1 MTVGAAPQRS
11 ACAASIASPNARAV
25 WNRSLDADIARSDA
39 ASAGSVPG
47 ASRRGVGPAINCP

>member
-1 MTVGAAPQRS
+1 
-11 ACAASIASPNARAV
+11 
-25 WNRSLDADIARSDA
+25 LDADIARSDA